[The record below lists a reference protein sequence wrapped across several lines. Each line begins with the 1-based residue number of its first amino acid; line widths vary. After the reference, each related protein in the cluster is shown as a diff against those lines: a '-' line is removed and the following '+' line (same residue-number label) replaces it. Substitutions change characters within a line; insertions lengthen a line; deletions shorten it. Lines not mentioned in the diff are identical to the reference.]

1 MLNFGGGDEEKNQP
15 LHLPL
20 QKVLDGIVMYKSH
33 IKYYF
38 DEQAFF
44 FCHRKVSVHNIL
56 TTEWSYLN
64 KT

>member
-20 QKVLDGIVMYKSH
+20 QKVLDGTVMYKSH

-44 FCHRKVSVHNIL
+44 FAIEK
-56 TTEWSYLN
+56 
-64 KT
+64 